1 MIKSMTGFASLTSE
15 DDAATVMV
23 TVRSVN
29 HRYLDIQVRAPKEL
43 SELEREFREIVQAQV
58 ARGHVELTVALQF
71 KTAPSVGVEVNE
83 SLVAALSKA
92 AEAVRRQGWVSDGLT
107 AGDVLRFPQVVMVR
121 QQPVDA
127 GVWQRVCATITASV
141 ARAMTELD
149 SMRRR
154 EGEFLRA
161 DLEGRCVAVRTL
173 IDRMVSAAAAGQT
186 NLRERLEARISELEA
201 DVQVEPAAVVQE
213 VVRWAARSDVHEEI
227 TRLRGHL
234 DHLTVLADGDDPC
247 GRKLD
252 FLLQEM
258 NREVNTVGSK
268 AEGPQMVTLVIEAK
282 AELEKLREQTQNVE

>member
-15 DDAATVMV
+15 DDAAIVMV

-43 SELEREFREIVQAQV
+43 SELEREFREIVQTQV
-58 ARGHVELTVALQF
+58 ARGHVELTITLQF
-71 KTAPSVGVEVNE
+71 KTAPSVAVEVNE
-83 SLVAALSKA
+83 SLVAALS
-92 AEAVRRQGWVSDGLT
+92 AEGDLLRQQGWVSDGLT

-127 GVWQRVCATITASV
+127 GIWQCVCATLTESV
-141 ARAMTELD
+141 ERAMTELD

-154 EGEFLRA
+154 EGEFLRG
-161 DLEGRCVAVRTL
+161 DLEGRCVALRSLV
-173 IDRMVSAAAAGQT
+173 DRMVIAAAAGQT
-186 NLRERLEARISELEA
+186 NLRERLEARIAELEA
-201 DVQVEPAAVVQE
+201 DVQVEPAAVAQE

-247 GRKLD
+247 GRKSD

-268 AEGPQMVTLVIEAK
+268 TEGPEMVTLVIEAK
-282 AELEKLREQTQNVE
+282 AELEKLREQIQNVE